1 MKFLTGLVGET
12 MAHYL
17 MQRNYPPQSLFHT
30 LVDGPVGD
38 PAHDPLPI
46 SRRALLCNRW
56 PVMRTF
62 FERILQ
68 KLVRRDEFRDM
79 TLTPWRKLLHRRR
92 RRSWHHI
99 FSTLR
104 RLRLQMAI

>member
-1 MKFLTGLVGET
+1 MEYTSGFVRAIIKR
-12 MAHYL
+12 YL

-68 KLVRRDEFRDM
+68 KLVRRGTSSGICFN
-79 TLTPWRKLLHRRR
+79 TLEEIGTPEAAQVVAP
-92 RRSWHHI
+92 SV
-99 FSTLR
+99 
-104 RLRLQMAI
+104 RL